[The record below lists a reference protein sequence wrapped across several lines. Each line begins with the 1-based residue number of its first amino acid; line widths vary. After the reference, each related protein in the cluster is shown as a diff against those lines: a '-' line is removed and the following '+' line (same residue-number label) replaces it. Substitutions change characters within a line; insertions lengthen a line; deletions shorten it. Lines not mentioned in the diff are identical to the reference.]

1 MEDDGGGSGGEG
13 NGGFSPNSSFGAFPD
28 TAMDLDFMDELLF
41 DGCWIETTDG
51 KSLKQTEEESATAST
66 PMNDNSPFLCFGES
80 PSQDHFSNE
89 KTENDKPMNQEPFNQ
104 AGASLEE
111 AEKLWWIAPRA
122 SEGPSSSV
130 KERLLQAISGLD
142 EAVEDKDFL
151 VQIWVPFQQE
161 GKNFLTTWAQPHL
174 FNQKYSSLAKYRHVS
189 ETYNFPAD
197 EGSKDV
203 GLPGRVFLQK
213 LPEWTPDVR
222 FFRSEEYP
230 RIKEAQKYDVR
241 GSLALPVFERGSGI
255 CLGVVEIV
263 TTNQKMI
270 YGPELENICK
280 ALEAVDL
287 RSSSNLNPP
296 SIEFLQV
303 YSDFYNAALPEI
315 SDFLA
320 SVCKSYDLP
329 LALSWAPC
337 ARHGKGGSRHSDENF
352 SQCVSTINSAC
363 FVLDEQSNNFLE
375 ACSEHHLLQGEG
387 IVGKAFKATKLF
399 FVPEVTSFSKTNY
412 PLAHHAKISGLH
424 AALAV
429 PLKSKSNGSVEFVL
443 EFFFPKAC
451 LDTEAKQEMLKSL
464 SVALQQDFRSLNLVI
479 DKDLELEVVLP
490 VREDMVISENPLT
503 GAETAEIHL
512 QESSWISHMINANE
526 KGKGVSLSWEYQNE
540 DPKDEFKVPYKNQLD
555 PSPNNFPLEAEI
567 QYASSSGLRVTTGP
581 RTEAASTG
589 GGNMLGSRRPGE
601 KRRTKAEKTIGL
613 EVLRQYFAGSLKDA
627 AKSIGVCPT
636 TLKRICRQHGITRWP
651 SRKIKKVGHSLKKLQ
666 LVIDS
671 VQGVQGSIQLDSFY
685 TSFPELS
692 SPNLSVSATGTS
704 LKNTDQSSRHL
715 NAQTENGVTAHG
727 LFAAPKS
734 PPSSSCSHSSGSST
748 CCSTGANQ
756 STNTTNTSNTVTTT
770 LMAEN
775 AGAILKRARSEVRL
789 HSTANQEETKSLS
802 RTLSH
807 KTFSEHPLFE
817 TLPRLP
823 ENRSKAGG
831 ASKVKATFGEGK
843 VRFTLLPTWGFRELQ
858 QEIARRFNIDN
869 IAPFDLK
876 YLDDDKEWVLLTCEA
891 DLEECIDI
899 YRLSQS
905 RTIKISVHESS
916 HVKLGGSFGSTGP
929 GPSL

>member
-230 RIKEAQKYDVR
+230 RIKEAQKCDVR

-567 QYASSSGLRVTTGP
+567 QYASSSGLRVATGP

-666 LVIDS
+666 LVMDS
-671 VQGVQGSIQLDSFY
+671 VQGAQGSIPLDSFY

-692 SPNLSVSATGTS
+692 SPNMSSTG
-704 LKNTDQSSRHL
+704 QSQHL
-715 NAQTENGVTAHG
+715 HVPTENGVLAEEKT
-727 LFAAPKS
+727 PPRS
-734 PPSSSCSHSSGSST
+734 PSSSCSKSSGSST
-748 CCSTGANQ
+748 NAKAAN
-756 STNTTNTSNTVTTT
+756 T
-770 LMAEN
+770 LKIPED
-775 AGAILKRARSEVRL
+775 AGAVLKKAHSEAEL
-789 HSTANQEETKSLS
+789 HIVNQEETKCLARTQSQKIFKEPPLLENLPPLPGSSNKSL
-802 RTLSH
+802 R
-807 KTFSEHPLFE
+807 
-817 TLPRLP
+817 
-823 ENRSKAGG
+823 AGG
-831 ASKVKATFGEGK
+831 AIKVKATLGEAI
-843 VRFTLLPTWGFRELQ
+843 VRFTLLPSWGYRELQ
-858 QEIARRFNIDN
+858 QEIARRFNIDD
-869 IAPFDLK
+869 ISWFDLK

-899 YRLSQS
+899 HRSSQS
-905 RTIKISVHESS
+905 QTIKISLHEPYQ
-916 HVKLGGSFGSTGP
+916 VKLGGSFGSTGP
-929 GPSL
+929 S